1 MGRQQSRAIDTRS
14 RPRRRRTKQAVLGCA
29 IAAAG
34 LAGAASSASAQ
45 VYTPVAV
52 VPNPD
57 VYAYFQQNAGVQSL
71 FGPQVTG
78 QFTSLTVFGDSYA
91 DWGNAKRAQ
100 GGVGT
105 STGRFSAGLS
115 MGDAFQYHYGLATS
129 SVANYAVGGAQSG
142 ETNVAGPTL
151 PGTGSEI
158 RTFLANGGRFG
169 ARDLVNITTAGGN
182 DGVPILFNP
191 FITQAQMN
199 AAAAQTNANIVGGV
213 QQLVNAG
220 ARNISILSVGDLSYL
235 PIASGNANIH
245 YFQTTL
251 TQMEQASLSPLARA
265 GVRIFF
271 FDLGTLTQRI
281 VANPSQYGFSNVTQ
295 ACTSVPSCV
304 GGSVATQNSYL
315 SYDGLHFTTA
325 GFALIG
331 RYQTNQID
339 APLTVAPQGDIAMSI
354 ASGFMDSVFGRL
366 DSYRVFSPYGIGS
379 AMNAMAADMP
389 VKAARLSPVAPNP
402 WSVYGNVTYGGG
414 SRDQQFGQSGL
425 TYNAVGGQIGI
436 DYRLSPEWMVG
447 GLFGYA
453 QPNVKLGIQDAR
465 EKIDAYQFAGYAS
478 YTSRNWFADGL
489 FAYGRQTIATERQGV
504 IDIIRGSTSADTFT
518 VAAKGGYLWD
528 IGPLRAGP
536 IAGLSYTHA
545 QIAAYTESGDSLLTN
560 TVDQQKLESLVG
572 SLGVQLRAP
581 LAMAGAIYS
590 PYVNV
595 TAEHDF
601 IGSARTLIT
610 TQLSTPLLP
619 VLTPID
625 ARSRTYGKV
634 AAGIAAAV
642 SSNISAN
649 LNVVSSF
656 ARSDGNDNGVSGGL
670 KVAF

>member
-1 MGRQQSRAIDTRS
+1 MRRS
-14 RPRRRRTKQAVLGCA
+14 GLGGA

-34 LAGAASSASAQ
+34 VLAVATSASAQ
-45 VYTPVAV
+45 VYTPIPI

-57 VYAYFQQNAGVQSL
+57 IYAYFQQNPAVQGL

-105 STGRFSAGLS
+105 PTGRFGSGLS
-115 MGDAFQYHYGLATS
+115 MGDAFQYHYGLPTS
-129 SVANYAVGGAQSG
+129 AVANYAVGGAQSG
-142 ETNVAGPTL
+142 ETNVAGPLL

-158 RTFLANGGRFG
+158 RTFLANGGSFG
-169 ARDLVNITTAGGN
+169 PRDLVNITTAGGN

-199 AAAAQTNANIVGGV
+199 TAAAQTNANIVGGV
-213 QQLVNAG
+213 QQLVGAG
-220 ARNISILSVGDLSYL
+220 ARNIAILSVGDLSYL
-235 PIASGNANIH
+235 PIAFGNANIH

-281 VANPSQYGFSNVTQ
+281 VANPAQYGFSNVTQ

-304 GGSVATQNSYL
+304 SGSVATQNSYL
-315 SYDGLHFTTA
+315 SYDGLHFSTA

-339 APLTVAPQGDIAMSI
+339 APLTVAPQGDITMAL
-354 ASGFMDSVFGRL
+354 ATGFADSVFSRL
-366 DSYRVFSPYGIGS
+366 DAYRVFSPYGLGG
-379 AMNAMAADMP
+379 AMNALAADMP
-389 VKAARLSPVAPNP
+389 VKAMRPAPYAPNP
-402 WSVYGNVTYGGG
+402 WSVYGNVTYAGG
-414 SRDQQFGQSGL
+414 SRDQQPFQSGL
-425 TYNAVGGQIGI
+425 TYNAVGGQFGI
-436 DYRLSPEWMVG
+436 DYRVSPEWVMG

-465 EKIDAYQFAGYAS
+465 EKIDAYQFASYAS

-489 FAYGRQTIATERQGV
+489 FAYGRQNIATERQGV

-528 IGPLRAGP
+528 LGPLRVGP

-545 QIAAYTESGDSLLTN
+545 QLAAYTESGDSLLTN
-560 TVDQQKLESLVG
+560 MVDQQKLESLVG
-572 SLGVQLRAP
+572 SAGVQLRAP
-581 LAMAGAIYS
+581 LALDGAIYS
-590 PYVNV
+590 PYVNL

-610 TQLSTPLLP
+610 TQLSTPLLS

-625 ARSRTYGKV
+625 ARGRTYGKV
-634 AAGIAAAV
+634 AAGVAAAI
-642 SSNISAN
+642 SNTVSAN
-649 LNVVSSF
+649 LTVVSSF
-656 ARSDGNDNGVSGGL
+656 ARSDGNDYGVNGGL